1 MSGYYRKRFFV
12 PTVDS
17 IDPTSPTIEA
27 NTIESY
33 FSNHPFF
40 EAPCT
45 NLMRA
50 TQGSAVEYM
59 NDPSIQAV
67 MWFFCSLGMFGLWPV
82 LVSYWALRGRRIR
95 LF

>member
-1 MSGYYRKRFFV
+1 
-12 PTVDS
+12 
-17 IDPTSPTIEA
+17 
-27 NTIESY
+27 
-33 FSNHPFF
+33 
-40 EAPCT
+40 
-45 NLMRA
+45 MRA

-82 LVSYWALRGRRIR
+82 LVSYWALQGRRNR